1 MLKRGVKVLEKIIL
15 IVEDDTNI
23 HNLEKDILES
33 NLYKTIS
40 AYSGTE
46 AIMMVKSEKCDL
58 VLLDIMLPGMFGN
71 DVIKEVKKI
80 SDIPVIAVT
89 SKSDKESKIEMF
101 TNGADDYITKPFD
114 VDELVFRVAAVLRR
128 CNSEQGNIQKNEEE
142 ILTYKDINLNLG
154 NYEVCVGS
162 KKISLTKIEF
172 EILRLLMT
180 RPKSVFTKNNIHESI
195 WADKCTIEDNSV
207 NVHISNIRAK
217 LSKVNKE
224 EDYIQTVWGIGFKL
238 W

>member
-23 HNLEKDILES
+23 HNLEKDILEGS
-33 NLYKTIS
+33 LYKTIS

-71 DVIKEVKKI
+71 DVIKEIKKI

-172 EILRLLMT
+172 EILKLLMT

-217 LSKVNKE
+217 LSKINKE